1 MDAEMAPMLA
11 APHVGVVDAAKP
23 HRSSETMT
31 KDRYKG
37 LIMCAIPGCTE
48 RSALG
53 VNLWERGPGR
63 KIATGLI
70 NLQSVRPLTPPDD
83 RVEQR

>member
-1 MDAEMAPMLA
+1 MEPMLA

-53 VNLWERGPGR
+53 VNLWERGPR
-63 KIATGLI
+63 AENRGLI
-70 NLQSVRPLTPPDD
+70 KLKSVCPLTPPDD